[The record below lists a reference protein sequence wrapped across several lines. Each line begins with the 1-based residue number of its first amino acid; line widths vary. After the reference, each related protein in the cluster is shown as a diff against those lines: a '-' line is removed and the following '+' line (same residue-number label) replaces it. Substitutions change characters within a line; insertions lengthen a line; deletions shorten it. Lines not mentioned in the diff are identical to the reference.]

1 MKGVIMNK
9 NIAILLL
16 IFIIP
21 LFSYFMLSH
30 NNKSNVSVAE
40 ANCPKLIKFTSD
52 MCSECK
58 RVEPVVNNAMAKYQD
73 SVQYIVIP
81 VQVRN
86 KYNIDMMKKYNINL
100 VPTIVILD
108 KNNKIVQRIEG
119 YVAPETLDSYL
130 RNISK

>member
-1 MKGVIMNK
+1 MNK

-16 IFIIP
+16 VFIIP

-40 ANCPKLIKFTSD
+40 AKCPKLIKFSSD

-58 RVEPVVNNAMAKYQD
+58 RVEPVVNNVMTKYQD
-73 SVQYIVIP
+73 SVQYIAIP

-86 KYNIDMMKKYNINL
+86 KYNIDMMKKYNITL

-108 KNNKIVQRIEG
+108 KNNKIVHRIEG

>member
-1 MKGVIMNK
+1 MNK
-9 NIAILLL
+9 NIVILLL

-21 LFSYFMLSH
+21 LFSYFMLSQ
-30 NNKSNVSVAE
+30 NNKGNISIAE

-58 RVEPVVNNAMAKYQD
+58 RVEPVVNSVMTKYQD
-73 SVQYIVIP
+73 NIQYIVIP

-86 KYNIDMMKKYNINL
+86 KYNVDMMKKYNITL

-108 KNNKIVQRIEG
+108 KNNKVVHRIEG
-119 YVAPETLDSYL
+119 YVAPNTLDNYL